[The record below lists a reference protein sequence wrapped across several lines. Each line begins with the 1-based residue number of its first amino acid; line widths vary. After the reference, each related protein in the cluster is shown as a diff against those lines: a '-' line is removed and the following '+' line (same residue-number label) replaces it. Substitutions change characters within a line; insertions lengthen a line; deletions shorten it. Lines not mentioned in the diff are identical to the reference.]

1 MYFQHPTLTLL
12 LINKISKPMD
22 ILNIVKSYL
31 FYDKKSLTFAKKV
44 TQQKKLIN
52 CLIKEGRS
60 DIINSSGYWIF
71 DILSLHNKHI
81 INTLQAYNC
90 TKCGEFSLVMWTNYK
105 VNNNPTLPKCTCVVN
120 FDDY

>member
-12 LINKISKPMD
+12 LINKIPKPMD
-22 ILNIVKSYL
+22 ILHIVKSFL

-52 CLIKEGRS
+52 CLINEGRS
-60 DIINSSGYWIF
+60 DIISSSGYWIF

-81 INTLQAYNC
+81 INTFQAYNC

-105 VNNNPTLPKCTCVVN
+105 VNNYPTLPKCTCVVN